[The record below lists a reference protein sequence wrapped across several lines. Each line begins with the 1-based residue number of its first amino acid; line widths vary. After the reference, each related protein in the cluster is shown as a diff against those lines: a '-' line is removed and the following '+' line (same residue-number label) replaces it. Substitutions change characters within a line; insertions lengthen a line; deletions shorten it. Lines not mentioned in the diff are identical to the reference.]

1 MLISI
6 LFPFPECL
14 SEAGETTTPKTPL
27 RWQSHYRQILR
38 TKSIHFMSFFLIAHS
53 SIELTIASEWFW
65 LP

>member
-6 LFPFPECL
+6 LSPFLECL
-14 SEAGETTTPKTPL
+14 SEAGETIAPKTPL

-38 TKSIHFMSFFLIAHS
+38 TQPIHFMSFFLIAYS